1 MGYFDD
7 FQLLN
12 VTSVRMYGSSE
23 VAMIRT
29 RCHYIGVM
37 RGEVILNGV
46 VEKHPFVYLTP
57 QGIET
62 LSGWYSPDGC
72 CRDNFYMECTG
83 SRADRL
89 LAAFDASA
97 IPRHYPVSD
106 PEAFTAR
113 LKELRKLLHSGD
125 PRSKA
130 QIVLKVEEF
139 AALLSDE
146 LFHARNDVPHRYHLD
161 EVIEQIS
168 REPGKNWD
176 FARFARQAGVTLRH
190 WNRLFSS
197 CAGMPPY
204 RFVSSCRVRL
214 ARELLGEG
222 KLSIKEIAGCCGF
235 ESASD
240 FSRFFRKNTA
250 VTPGEFRRN
259 TLH

>member
-1 MGYFDD
+1 
-7 FQLLN
+7 
-12 VTSVRMYGSSE
+12 MYGSRKE
-23 VAMIRT
+23 TMIRT
-29 RCHYIGVM
+29 RSHYIGVM
-37 RGEVILNGV
+37 QGKVILNGV

-62 LSGWYSPDGC
+62 ISGWYSPAGC

-89 LAAFDASA
+89 MASFDAA
-97 IPRHYPVSD
+97 EAPRYYPVSN
-106 PEAFTAR
+106 PEAFIAR
-113 LKELRKLLHSGD
+113 LKELRQLLQSGD
-125 PRSKA
+125 PRSKS
-130 QIVLKVEEF
+130 QIVLNFEEF
-139 AALLSDE
+139 AVLLSDE

-161 EVIEQIS
+161 DVLEQIS
-168 REPGKNWD
+168 REPGRNWD
-176 FARFARQAGVTLRH
+176 FAHLASQAGVTLRH
-190 WNRLFSS
+190 WNRLFAS

-204 RFVSSCRVRL
+204 RFVSSCRLRL

-222 KLSIKEIAGCCGF
+222 KLSIKEIAGRCGF